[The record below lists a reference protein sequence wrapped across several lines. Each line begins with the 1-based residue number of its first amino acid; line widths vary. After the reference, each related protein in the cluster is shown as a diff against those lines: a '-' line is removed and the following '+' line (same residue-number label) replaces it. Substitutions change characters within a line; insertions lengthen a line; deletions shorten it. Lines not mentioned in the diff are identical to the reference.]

1 MFERFTRNARA
12 VVVDAQRI
20 AVKVGAPE
28 VRPAHLFESLVAKD
42 DTLAMQVMADLG
54 APGDELRRVV
64 RGLMTQYSDGLDAD
78 DAEALKLL
86 GIDLDDVI
94 RRIDTELNDGC
105 GPIPKGHKRFGKES
119 KKVLELSLREALQ
132 LGDSFIGTEHVLLGI
147 LRQGDKVALETLEA
161 FDISVA
167 DVRRAVEEADRRAG

>member
-12 VVVDAQRI
+12 VVVDAQAI
-20 AVKVGAPE
+20 AVRAGAPE
-28 VRPAHLFESLVAKD
+28 VRPAHLFESLAAADGV
-42 DTLAMQVMADLG
+42 LAMHVLAQLG
-54 APGDELRRVV
+54 AAGDEVRRVV
-64 RGLMTQYSDGLDAD
+64 HGLTARYSNGLDAE

-94 RRIDTELNDGC
+94 SRIDSDLSDGG
-105 GPIPKGHKRFGKES
+105 GPLPKGHKPFGRDS

-132 LGDSFIGTEHVLLGI
+132 LGDGFIGTEHILLGI
-147 LRQGDKVALETLEA
+147 LREGDKVALKTLEA
-161 FDISVA
+161 FDITVA

>member
-12 VVVDAQRI
+12 VVVDAQAI
-20 AVKVGAPE
+20 AVRAAAPE
-28 VRPAHLFESLVAKD
+28 VRPAHLFESLVATD
-42 DTLAMQVMADLG
+42 DILAMHVLAELG
-54 APGDELRRVV
+54 APGDEVRRVV
-64 RGLMTQYSDGLDAD
+64 RGLASRYADGLDAE

-94 RRIDTELNDGC
+94 SRIDTDLSDC
-105 GPIPKGHKRFGKES
+105 GGPTGRGHKRFGRDS

-147 LRQGDKVALETLEA
+147 LRQGDTVALKTLEA
-161 FDISVA
+161 FDITVA
-167 DVRRAVEEADRRAG
+167 DVRRAVADADRRAG